1 MTNSL
6 NGKDTALADPRRE
19 PISPWL
25 NPVTRAL
32 RAGRVAVGACAISF
46 PGAVSAQIFGR
57 AGFSFYYFDME
68 HSSLSI
74 DAVAP
79 IATAAKL
86 AGIVPIAGPSGI
98 ADFLVSRTLDNG
110 AMGVIVP
117 HVTSRAEAELVVAAS
132 LYAPDGSRGLL
143 NFGALTDFEMAD
155 AAEWVTA
162 INRETLVA
170 VKVESEAG
178 INNIEAI
185 ASVPGLSAILI
196 GPGDLSASLGIPGAP
211 LEHPRMVEAIEATV
225 AACARNGIA
234 GGPHVS
240 TQADLA
246 TWVERGARF
255 FSFSFDGALLLD
267 GSRQAV
273 CAARE
278 VVGAQLL

>member
-1 MTNSL
+1 
-6 NGKDTALADPRRE
+6 LAAPRRE
-19 PISPWL
+19 SISPWL

-32 RAGRVAVGACAISF
+32 REGKVVVGACAISF
-46 PGAVSAQIFGR
+46 PGATSAQIFGR

-74 DAVAP
+74 DDVAP
-79 IATAAKL
+79 IATAAKH

-98 ADFLVSRTLDNG
+98 ADHLVARPLDNG

-117 HVTSRAEAELVVAAS
+117 HVTTRDETELVVRSA

-155 AAEWVTA
+155 PAEWVTA

-170 VKVESEAG
+170 VKVEGAAG
-178 INNIEAI
+178 IDNIEAI

-211 LEHPRMVEAIEATV
+211 LDHPRMAEAIEATL

-240 TQADLA
+240 DKAALA

-255 FSFSFDGALLLD
+255 FSFNFDGALLLE

-273 CAARE
+273 CEARDA
-278 VVGAQLL
+278 VGERLL